1 MNTVETMRRKQ
12 MDPSETNYNAE
23 LLARLVI
30 AVGNSSKIKKEIKA
44 ILKANRVDD
53 LEENKTRNFL
63 FSMLSIF
70 GNGQRPGT
78 LENMT
83 ILEFNQF
90 VLINGI
96 ECIKVADHK
105 TAKSDGPA
113 SVVFALPKLW
123 AATRNYIT
131 LFRYTLLQPC
141 SLSLLYKYILK
152 EHCQGS

>member
-70 GNGQRPGT
+70 GNGQ
-78 LENMT
+78 
-83 ILEFNQF
+83 
-90 VLINGI
+90 
-96 ECIKVADHK
+96 
-105 TAKSDGPA
+105 
-113 SVVFALPKLW
+113 
-123 AATRNYIT
+123 
-131 LFRYTLLQPC
+131 
-141 SLSLLYKYILK
+141 
-152 EHCQGS
+152 